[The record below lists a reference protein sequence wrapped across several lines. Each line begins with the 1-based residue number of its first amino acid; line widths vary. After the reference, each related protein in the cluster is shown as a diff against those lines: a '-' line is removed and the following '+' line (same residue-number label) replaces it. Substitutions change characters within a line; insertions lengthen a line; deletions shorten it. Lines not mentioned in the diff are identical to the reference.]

1 VLRGSYMPAVLIELG
16 FGSNQSEATYLSDD
30 ANQRALAR
38 NIASSVI
45 AYLGHYE
52 MRVGGTR

>member
-1 VLRGSYMPAVLIELG
+1 MPAVLIEIG
-16 FGSNQSEATYLSDD
+16 FGSNQAEATYLSDD

-45 AYLGHYE
+45 AYLAHYE
-52 MRVGGTR
+52 SRIGGTR